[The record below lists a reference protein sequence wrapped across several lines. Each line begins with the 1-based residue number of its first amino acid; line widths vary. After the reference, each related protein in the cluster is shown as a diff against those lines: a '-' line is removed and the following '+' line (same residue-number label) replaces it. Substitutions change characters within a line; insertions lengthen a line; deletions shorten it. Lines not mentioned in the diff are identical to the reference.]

1 MDGDAMT
8 CTTDHNACDCRQR
21 AIDAHLGRLL
31 LSDLRY
37 SMGRC
42 STAPHSCSEGIRQ
55 LWHMCDDA
63 HRRFMLRDL
72 REQFEMWER
81 TDRKCPGVL
90 GDDCDV
96 QTWSELLAWMEGQR

>member
-1 MDGDAMT
+1 VDGDEMT
-8 CTTDHNACDCRQR
+8 CTTHHNACDCRQR
-21 AIDAHLGRLL
+21 AIDANIGRLL
-31 LSDLRY
+31 LNDLRY

-55 LWHMCDDA
+55 LWHMCDAA

-81 TDRKCPGVL
+81 TDRQCPGVL

-96 QTWSELLAWMEGQR
+96 QTWSELLAWMKEQR